1 MNSNPKYLL
10 LVSGIPASGKSHLAH
25 QLAAKFAALSINNK
39 ILSTDN
45 L

>member
-1 MNSNPKYLL
+1 MDSKPKYLL
-10 LVSGIPASGKSHLAH
+10 LVTGVPASGKSHFAH
-25 QLAAKFAALSINNK
+25 QLATKFAAMSMNQK